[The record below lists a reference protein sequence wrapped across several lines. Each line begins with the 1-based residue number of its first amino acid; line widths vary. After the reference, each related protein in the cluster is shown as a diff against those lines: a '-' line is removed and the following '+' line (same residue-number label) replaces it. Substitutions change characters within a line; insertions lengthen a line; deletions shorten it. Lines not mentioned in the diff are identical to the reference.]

1 MYSFHFIYWKVQ
13 SIPDR
18 SLSPL
23 SGKEGVGDNV
33 KTTDDKRHTT
43 THNSRSLD
51 QQPLDPAWL
60 WGFGDLDVI
69 YYPLENHFYFDLCRS
84 TLHKLHGQTEYW
96 VRSTC
101 CKSGGETTR
110 KRKLCKQFTKK
121 PSMRKIAL
129 IDSCIILH
137 IYCIFQL
144 SRTDVV

>member
-23 SGKEGVGDNV
+23 SGKEGEGDNI

-101 CKSGGETTR
+101 CKSGG
-110 KRKLCKQFTKK
+110 
-121 PSMRKIAL
+121 
-129 IDSCIILH
+129 
-137 IYCIFQL
+137 
-144 SRTDVV
+144 V